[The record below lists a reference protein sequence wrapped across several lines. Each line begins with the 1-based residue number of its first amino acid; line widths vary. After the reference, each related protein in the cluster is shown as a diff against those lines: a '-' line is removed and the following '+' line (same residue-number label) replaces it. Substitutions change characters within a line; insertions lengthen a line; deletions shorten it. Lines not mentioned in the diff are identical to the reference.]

1 MQPVIRKNKEAAVK
15 AGEKLKNMDHRDLG
29 NSGFWI
35 SQLFVVLA
43 TIIGVYLAAHAGL
56 KQAIVFDE
64 LTTRERNYHLR
75 VSLHDELQDNAQVLR
90 HYVEDS
96 LSRNL
101 SRTMLR
107 NQRPA
112 ISQFVWETMRYSPR
126 TLETPS
132 VFLTEGR
139 RFYAQAEDIIHKAEN
154 GVYGAQHAAG
164 LLHALL
170 DRMEEEL
177 LPRLR
182 DNYTALGEEL
192 RRQGVNLETRKEY
205 E

>member
-1 MQPVIRKNKEAAVK
+1 MKPVIQKNKEAAIK
-15 AGEKLKNMDHRDLG
+15 AGEKLKSMDHRDLG

-35 SQLFVVLA
+35 SQLFVVVA

-75 VSLHDELQDNAQVLR
+75 ASLHDELRDNVHVLR
-90 HYVEDS
+90 NYVEES
-96 LSRNL
+96 LSQNL
-101 SRTMLR
+101 SRTMLQ

-112 ISQFVWETMRYSPR
+112 ISQFIWETMRYSPR

-139 RFYAQAEDIIHKAEN
+139 RFYARAEDIIRKAEN

-164 LLHALL
+164 LLDDLL
-170 DRMEEEL
+170 NQMEEEL
-177 LPRLR
+177 LPRLH

-192 RRQGVNLETRKEY
+192 RRQGVNLETRKER